1 LVALFLIGICTSVYL
16 ALLEWL
22 GRLVQK
28 QWKIPEGS

>member
-1 LVALFLIGICTSVYL
+1 VALFIIGICTSVYL

-28 QWKIPEGS
+28 QWEIP